1 MSAIVIDG
9 EIVHFEV
16 LGRGKPVIFLHG
28 WVGSWR
34 YWIPNMQAISFSFRG
49 YAIDFWGYGDTAKKQ
64 NRYTLEHQVTL
75 LEDFIHKMGI
85 GKISLIGHGLGA
97 VIGVLFCQSHLS
109 QVDRLMLMGLPLKT
123 NILDAKVIALTP
135 AEQAERLLGRNHTIE
150 STLLEV
156 SKTDVS
162 VIRKMYSDVQQIE
175 LAMLV
180 RESSL
185 PSLYVNGKYDPLI
198 EIPSLED
205 VSFLPEESHYILFEQ
220 SGHFPMLDEP
230 SKFNRLLIDFLNL
243 GQDESP
249 RVLQLKEEWKRRV
262 R

>member
-49 YAIDFWGYGDTAKKQ
+49 YAIDFWGFGDTSKKQ

-97 VIGVLFCQSHLS
+97 VIGVLFCHSHLS
-109 QVDRLMLMGLPLKT
+109 QVDRLMLIGLPLK
-123 NILDAKVIALTP
+123 NNAFDAKLIALTP
-135 AEQAERLLGRNHTIE
+135 TEQADRLLGRNH
-150 STLLEV
+150 SSNATLLEA
-156 SKTDVS
+156 SKTDAS
-162 VIRKMYSDVQQIE
+162 AIRKLYSDIQQID
-175 LAMLV
+175 LAMLA
-180 RESSL
+180 SKSTL
-185 PSLYVNGKYDPLI
+185 PSLYVNGRYDPLI
-198 EIPSLED
+198 EIPTLED